1 MTAQQRAE
9 LVRLAKIDYREPHR
23 EITEDTFCDSD
34 EWAERSTTRW
44 LNWLAETVENQT
56 PNRRK
61 EK

>member
-9 LVRLAKIDYREPHR
+9 LERLAKIDYREPHR

-34 EWAERSTTRW
+34 EWIRQRETRW
-44 LNWLAETVENQT
+44 LEQIETTEKMGG
-56 PNRRK
+56 NRRK